1 MRYSRDKE
9 TIEEST
15 SVNAG
20 CRDVMTVQR
29 LVERGGDG
37 VCTEHPTS
45 TFDATSGRSGKP
57 NRACYALQEIEM
69 V

>member
-29 LVERGGDG
+29 LVERGETEFALNIQHPLLMPPPEG
-37 VCTEHPTS
+37 VETQS
-45 TFDATSGRSGKP
+45 
-57 NRACYALQEIEM
+57 ACYALQEIEM